1 MKRFFIYLKR
11 TIYIVITL
19 ILVYFIIAVILSF
32 LSTTTQKLDCVKT
45 ERIFISSNGIHLDII
60 VLVKNLKKNFINNLQ
75 VQNNAK
81 YISFG
86 WGDKEF
92 YINTPTWGD
101 LTFSTAFKAL
111 FLKSKTAMHVS
122 FYKTAYV
129 QWKKIDLCKIQLEN
143 LNSFIES
150 TFQKSK
156 KKKFIKIDASG
167 YSKNDYF
174 FEAHGSFSFYRTC
187 NVWVNEA
194 LKKANIK
201 TSIWSPFVYGILYHI
216 EK

>member
-11 TIYIVITL
+11 TVWILITL
-19 ILVYFIIAVILSF
+19 ITGYFVIAVILSF
-32 LSTTTQKLDCVKT
+32 ISTKTQKLDCVKT
-45 ERIFISSNGIHLDII
+45 EHIFIASNGIHLDI
-60 VLVKNLKKNFINNLQ
+60 VVPVKNLKKNFIDDLQ
-75 VQNNAK
+75 VRDSAK

-92 YINTPTWGD
+92 YLNTPTWGD

-111 FLKSKTAMHVS
+111 FLKSETAMHVN
-122 FYKTAYV
+122 FYKTSYV
-129 QWKKIDLCKIQLEN
+129 QWKKIDLCEIQLEN

-156 KKKFIKIDASG
+156 KKKFIKIGVSG
-167 YSKNDYF
+167 YSENDYF
-174 FEAHGSFSFYRTC
+174 FEAHGSFSFYKTC

-216 EK
+216 EE

>member
-11 TIYIVITL
+11 TVWTL
-19 ILVYFIIAVILSF
+19 IILILGYFIIAVILSF
-32 LSTTTQKLDCVKT
+32 LSTKTQKLDCVKT
-45 ERIFISSNGIHLDII
+45 ESIFISSNGIHLDII
-60 VLVKNLKKNFINNLQ
+60 VPVKNLKKNLVDNLQ
-75 VQNNAK
+75 VHDSTK

-92 YINTPTWGD
+92 YINTPTWSD
-101 LTFSTAFKAL
+101 LNFSTAFKAL
-111 FLKSKTAMHVS
+111 FLKSETAMHIS
-122 FYKTAYV
+122 FYRTAYV
-129 QWKKIDLCKIQLEN
+129 QWEKIDLCKIQLEN

-150 TFQKSK
+150 TFK
-156 KKKFIKIDASG
+156 KNKDKKFIKIGVPG

-216 EK
+216 EE

>member
-11 TIYIVITL
+11 TVW
-19 ILVYFIIAVILSF
+19 ILFAFIAGYFFIAAILSF
-32 LSTTTQKLDCVKT
+32 ISTKTQKLDCVKT
-45 ERIFISSNGIHLDII
+45 EQIFISSNGIHLDI
-60 VLVKNLKKNFINNLQ
+60 VVPVKYLKKSFMDNLQ
-75 VQNNAK
+75 VQDGVR

-111 FLKSKTAMHVS
+111 FLKSETAMHIV
-122 FYKTAYV
+122 FYKTSYV
-129 QWKKIDLCKIQLEN
+129 QWKKIDLCEIQLEN
-143 LNSFIES
+143 LSSFIES
-150 TFQKSK
+150 TFQKDK
-156 KKKFIKIDASG
+156 KKKFIKIGVSG
-167 YSKNDYF
+167 YTKNDYF
-174 FEAHGSFSFYRTC
+174 FEAHGSFSFYKTC

-194 LKKANIK
+194 LKKANIE

>member
-11 TIYIVITL
+11 TVW
-19 ILVYFIIAVILSF
+19 ILFAFIAGYFFIAAILSF
-32 LSTTTQKLDCVKT
+32 ISTKTQKLDCVKT
-45 ERIFISSNGIHLDII
+45 EQIFISSNGIHLDI
-60 VLVKNLKKNFINNLQ
+60 VVPVKYLKKSFMNNLQ
-75 VQNNAK
+75 VQDGVR

-111 FLKSKTAMHVS
+111 FLKSETAMHVV
-122 FYKTAYV
+122 FYKTSYV
-129 QWKKIDLCKIQLEN
+129 QWKKIDLCEIQLEN

-150 TFQKSK
+150 TFKKSK
-156 KKKFIKIDASG
+156 KKKFIKIGVSG
-167 YSKNDYF
+167 YTKNDYF
-174 FEAHGSFSFYRTC
+174 FEAHGSFSFYKTC

-194 LKKANIK
+194 LKKANIE